1 MRAGIFSRAA
11 HALWAV
17 ATGMVATFVALTTE
31 TEHRPEDERRVHDS
45 DSLGEMNYRTGRLDA
60 GTDPY
65 GWYDDE

>member
-31 TEHRPEDERRVHDS
+31 TEDRPDDEWRVYDS
-45 DSLGEMNYRTGRLDA
+45 DFSGK
-60 GTDPY
+60 
-65 GWYDDE
+65 